1 MAAYLIVASS
11 MLAGLLTPDI
21 PIGFIGI
28 GIAIII
34 LVSARQRYGVV
45 TYDERT
51 LDIYRRAASATFRI
65 FVIGLLVIYILNRY
79 IHPVIGTMSGEA
91 IGDGI
96 MILVCL
102 MGYCHIG
109 FCVYYRWK
117 M

>member
-1 MAAYLIVASS
+1 MTAHIIGASS
-11 MLAGLLTPDI
+11 VLAGLLIPDI

-34 LVSARQRYGVV
+34 LDSARQRYKVV

-51 LDIYRRAASATFRI
+51 LEIYRRAASATLRI
-65 FVIGLLVIYILNRY
+65 SVIGLLAIYILNRY
-79 IHPVIGTMSGEA
+79 LYPVIGTMSGGA
-91 IGDGI
+91 IGGGI
-96 MILVCL
+96 VMLVGS
-102 MGYCHIG
+102 MVYCHLL